1 MLKNLKSIS
10 KFLSL
15 VLRHHPEAIGLKLDA
30 EGWANIEDL
39 VRLAA
44 AHGRSVSRGLIAEV
58 VRTSEKQR
66 FALKDDGNYIRA
78 NQGHSVEVNL
88 NLPPSE
94 PPEVLYHGTSTRFLN
109 SIKRDGLESRGR
121 RYVHLSSNAHTA
133 RMVGSRHGRPVVL
146 KVDAKQMHADG
157 FVFFLSENGVW
168 LTDGV
173 PPRYISLQKC
183 EILPEP
189 ICDHKRGDSSR

>member
-1 MLKNLKSIS
+1 MPTHPKSTS

-15 VLRHHPEAIGLKLDA
+15 ILRHHPEAIGLRLDA

-88 NLPPSE
+88 NIPASE
-94 PPEVLYHGTSTRFLN
+94 PPDVLFHGTAAHYILSIRSQGLRPGTRQH
-109 SIKRDGLESRGR
+109 
-121 RYVHLSSNAHTA
+121 VHLSEARSTA
-133 RMVGSRHGRPVVL
+133 IEVGKRHGEPLVL
-146 KVDAKQMHADG
+146 GVAALAMKKDG
-157 FVFFLSENGVW
+157 YHFFRAENGVW
-168 LTDGV
+168 LTRGV
-173 PPRYISLQKC
+173 PTQYLIFPDEVKKSF
-183 EILPEP
+183 
-189 ICDHKRGDSSR
+189 D

>member
-1 MLKNLKSIS
+1 MPTHLKSTS

-44 AHGRSVSRGLIAEV
+44 AHGRSVARGIIAEV

-66 FALKDDGNYIRA
+66 FAMKDDGNYIRA

-88 NLPPSE
+88 NIPASE
-94 PPEVLYHGTSTRFLN
+94 PPDVLFHGTASHYFLSIRSQGLRPGTRQH
-109 SIKRDGLESRGR
+109 
-121 RYVHLSSNAHTA
+121 VHLSEARSTA
-133 RMVGSRHGRPVVL
+133 VEVGKRHGKPIVL
-146 KVDAKQMHADG
+146 GVDAFAMKKACYL
-157 FVFFLSENGVW
+157 FFRAENGVW
-168 LTDGV
+168 LTRMV
-173 PPRYISLQKC
+173 PPRYLVFPDK
-183 EILPEP
+183 
-189 ICDHKRGDSSR
+189 D